1 MFEKTCLY
9 VSNRNC
15 DNKIYC
21 YTFTTEGIHF
31 QDTNLSST
39 KENNSLVEDENLQTG
54 ESEQKD
60 HVEQPVKHSNIT
72 PEIVIPPGEK
82 IFVVIV
88 CTAV

>member
-1 MFEKTCLY
+1 MRRLAY
-9 VSNRNC
+9 VTNRNC

-21 YTFTTEGIHF
+21 YIFTTEGINF
-31 QDTNLSST
+31 QDTNLSRT
-39 KENNSLVEDENLQTG
+39 NENNSFVKDENMQNG

-60 HVEQPVKHSNIT
+60 HVEQPIKHSSTT

-82 IFVVIV
+82 IFIVIV